1 MTLRVSLRRSPRLAA
16 LTRSHPARAGERARA
31 RPVAPEA
38 ASGSGAGAN
47 ELLRARAS
55 GGPEDTALYSCEC
68 GCAFQAPVSASVSCP
83 RCGSPQ
89 AW

>member
-1 MTLRVSLRRSPRLAA
+1 MRVPLRRPPRLAA
-16 LTRSHPARAGERARA
+16 LTRGHAARSGERARA
-31 RPVAPEA
+31 RPIARDA
-38 ASGSGAGAN
+38 ASGSGAD
-47 ELLRARAS
+47 ERRARTS
-55 GGPEDTALYSCEC
+55 GGPEDSALYSCEC

>member
-16 LTRSHPARAGERARA
+16 LTRSHSARAGERSRA
-31 RPVAPEA
+31 RPVAPGA
-38 ASGSGAGAN
+38 ASGSDADQ
-47 ELLRARAS
+47 LRARAS

-83 RCGSPQ
+83 RCGGPQ